1 MVADKKDRKDRIVV
15 LCVDR
20 DDDLGQKAGIEG
32 PVIGKDKLIDAATKL
47 GLRDPGDTD
56 FNSMFEGVR
65 VYEELKRQYDAEI
78 AVLTGDR
85 DVGIK
90 SDKKIGEQLDGVL
103 KRFRA
108 NFAVL
113 VSDGSEDEQV
123 IPIIQSV
130 IPILSVRRVVV
141 KQSEQLESSY
151 YKVKDFIRE
160 SLENPKMSRLVFG
173 LPAIAFLLIAIFGA
187 EGWRAIMGIL
197 GAYLVIKGFRLE
209 GYLTGAANEM
219 SDAFT
224 RKRFAFFLYVLGI
237 VFAGLAA
244 YRGYTVMTD
253 WLVVGIFETAAAFLS
268 ASAYYFWLAGAVG
281 WVGKGIS
288 SKTRS
293 ARRIASIP
301 IFGFAVTMVIHSG
314 ANLILQPQYPIYD
327 FILSIVVGF
336 VLLFAAVYI
345 EKK

>member
-1 MVADKKDRKDRIVV
+1 MESGKKERIIV
-15 LCVDR
+15 LSVDR
-20 DDDLGQKAGIEG
+20 DNDLGEKAEVEG
-32 PVIGKDKLIDAATKL
+32 PVIGKEHVIDAATKL
-47 GLRDPGDTD
+47 GLKDPGDTD
-56 FNSMFEGVR
+56 FNSLFEAVR
-65 VYEELKRQYDAEI
+65 VYEELRKQYDSEI
-78 AVLTGDR
+78 AALSGDR
-85 DVGIK
+85 NVGIK
-90 SDKKIGEQLDGVL
+90 SDKKISEQLNIVL

-113 VSDGSEDEQV
+113 VTDGSEDEQI

-130 IPILSVRRVVV
+130 IPILSVKRVVV
-141 KQSEQLESSY
+141 KQSEQLESTY
-151 YKVKDFIRE
+151 YKVKDFIKE

-173 LPAIAFLLIAIFGA
+173 LPAIALLLIAIFGA

-209 GYLTGAANEM
+209 SYFTGAAEEL

-224 RKRFAFFLYVLGI
+224 RKRFAFFMYVLGI
-237 VFAGLAA
+237 IFAGLAA
-244 YRGYTVMTD
+244 YRGYTFMTD
-253 WLVVGIFETAAAFLS
+253 WFVMGFFETIAAFLS
-268 ASAYYFWLAGAVG
+268 ASVYYFWLAGAVA
-281 WVGKGIS
+281 WVGKGVS
-288 SKTRS
+288 SKSRS

-301 IFGFAVTMVIHSG
+301 IFGFAVTLVIHSG
-314 ANLILQPQYPIYD
+314 ANLILQPDSPIYN